1 MLLYKKQEIVKVDES
16 TNFFKVHYATEPDY
30 KAFWIHKADVIEAV
44 SKSVAARVAIQQA
57 PSAGASLVAIPKPLK
72 PVTTIIP
79 ASTDVSPAFI
89 AGVKASNYKIR
100 VLFPPHA
107 EQSIV
112 DSFRK
117 AGVVLPSDIR
127 PQAVGKRKP
136 DAQAPRSWS
145 ATVTFEGLA
154 DAAPDGTRPVEGKA
168 NTFINSQRD
177 VVLALLQAGL
187 TINDYAKA

>member
-30 KAFWIHKADVIEAV
+30 KAFWIHKADVTEAV
-44 SKSVAARVAIQQA
+44 SKSVPVA

-79 ASTDVSPAFI
+79 ASSDVSPAFI